1 VDHEGAHE
9 DQDAG
14 DPDEGHELQLFDLF
28 DEDEWNFKA
37 RDDECDEDLT
47 GVPLVKGI
55 IPFEN
60 VLQYV
65 TDAFLEDDDLQDADA
80 HIIQED

>member
-1 VDHEGAHE
+1 LYKVVDHEGAHE

-47 GVPLVKGI
+47 GVPAI
-55 IPFEN
+55 
-60 VLQYV
+60 
-65 TDAFLEDDDLQDADA
+65 
-80 HIIQED
+80 